1 MPKHYKQ
8 PFPVEKWRK
17 IRELLYLFILFFYTI
32 LLLHDAATAFLTYDV
47 YSWAAT
53 IAKLEQI
60 VISALLIVLYLS
72 NIIFD
77 RSYFILK
84 KEVIKIVLFI
94 VCAIVSIIH
103 IPMFTFGTLMLCA
116 DFTSIK
122 KLAKTSAL
130 AIFWCTVIGIVA
142 CFRYAYVN
150 DIILDRFGRQRH
162 YFAFGHYA
170 VWARQML
177 YAGILYTYI

>member
-1 MPKHYKQ
+1 M
-8 PFPVEKWRK
+8 EKNKRIVVFVHSLFLYNFIIAWCSYGFSYIWRVQLGRHHCK
-17 IRELLYLFILFFYTI
+17 IRASYHSGVADCFVFVKY
-32 LLLHDAATAFLTYDV
+32 H
-47 YSWAAT
+47 
-53 IAKLEQI
+53 
-60 VISALLIVLYLS
+60 
-72 NIIFD
+72 FD

-94 VCAIVSIIH
+94 ACTIVSIIH
-103 IPMFTFGTLMLCA
+103 TPMFTFGALMLCA

-122 KLAKTSAL
+122 KLARTSAL

-150 DIILDRFGRQRH
+150 DIIIDRFGRQRH

-177 YAGILYTYI
+177 YAGILYFVSK